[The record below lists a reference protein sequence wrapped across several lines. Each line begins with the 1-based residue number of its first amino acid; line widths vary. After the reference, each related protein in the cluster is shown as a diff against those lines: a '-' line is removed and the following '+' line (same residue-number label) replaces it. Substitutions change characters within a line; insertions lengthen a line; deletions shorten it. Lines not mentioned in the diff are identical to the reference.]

1 MNLRERFNLIGK
13 KIAVMADIHSKY
25 HAFKACFD
33 DAVRCGA
40 DSFVLLGDYISD
52 FASPRETMDLVYQI
66 KAKYPTVCLRGNR
79 EEYLLDHE
87 SGKRDFLR
95 GSRSGS
101 LLYTYEHL
109 DKKDLDFFRS
119 LKISDTFEINGIP
132 VEAAHASMDNDR
144 FYFDAEDGNIGEIF
158 TGMKCEYLLTAH
170 SHRQYVVRE
179 CGKTVINPGSVGLPH
194 GGTRNP
200 KYALLSADSNG
211 ISSVLREVSCDV
223 DALIR
228 TQFESGLVDTAN
240 CWAIG
245 VLYDAV
251 TGGEWVLN
259 LLKHVLEVGDAS
271 DEELWRATAL
281 QLGMKL
287 TKEEIL
293 EFNRNHGKKYNNRFR
308 YEYHKKR
315 NTDIGV

>member
-1 MNLRERFNLIGK
+1 MSFRERFNLTGK
-13 KIAVMADIHSKY
+13 KVAVMADIHSNY

-33 DAVRCGA
+33 DAMKQGA
-40 DSFVLLGDYISD
+40 DSFIFLGDYVSD
-52 FASPRETMDLVYQI
+52 FASTRETMDLVYKI
-66 KAKYPTVCLRGNR
+66 KANYPTVCLCGNR

-87 SGKRDFLR
+87 NGKRDFIR

-109 DKKDLDFFRS
+109 DKNDLDFFRG
-119 LKISDTFEINGIP
+119 LKISDTVEINGIP
-132 VEAAHASMDNDR
+132 VEVAHASMDNDR
-144 FYFDAEDGNIGEIF
+144 FYFDNESGNIGEIF
-158 TGMKCEYLLTAH
+158 AGMKWAYLLTAH
-170 SHRQYVVRE
+170 SHRQYIASK

-194 GGTRNP
+194 GGTRNS
-200 KYALLSADSNG
+200 KYALLNAENGEISA
-211 ISSVLREVSCDV
+211 VLCEVSCDI
-223 DALIR
+223 DAIIR
-228 TQFESGLVDTAN
+228 AQFERGLVATAN

-251 TGGEWVLN
+251 TGGEWVVN

-271 DEELWRATAL
+271 DEDLWRATAL
-281 QLGMKL
+281 HLGMKL

-293 EFNRNHGKKYNNRFR
+293 EFNRNHGKKYNNRFI

-315 NTDIGV
+315 NTYIGV